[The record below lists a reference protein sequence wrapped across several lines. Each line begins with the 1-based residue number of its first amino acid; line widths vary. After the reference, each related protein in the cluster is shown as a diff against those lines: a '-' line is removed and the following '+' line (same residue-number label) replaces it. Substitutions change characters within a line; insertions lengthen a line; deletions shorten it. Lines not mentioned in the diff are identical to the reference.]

1 MASSAKSGDIN
12 AMNKE
17 TDMTTKKVAVILSGC
32 GVYDGAEI
40 HESVITLLR
49 LDQRGAK
56 VQCFAPDIAQL
67 HVINHLTGEQMPETR
82 NVLVESARIARGEI
96 KDVREARVEDFD
108 ALIVPG
114 GFGAAKNLSSFATEG
129 AACSVQADVLS
140 LAEAFAQA
148 CKPIGLMCISPAIAA
163 KIYGPGVIC
172 TIGTDADTAAAV
184 TKMGGTHEDCE
195 VSEIVED
202 KARKL
207 VSTPAYML
215 AKSIS
220 EAAAGINKM
229 VDRVLELTQKN

>member
-1 MASSAKSGDIN
+1 
-12 AMNKE
+12 
-17 TDMTTKKVAVILSGC
+17 MTTKKVAVILSGC

-129 AACSVQADVLS
+129 AACTVQADVLRV
-140 LAEAFAQA
+140 AEAFAEA
-148 CKPIGLMCISPAIAA
+148 GKPIGLMCISPAIAA

-184 TKMGGTHEDCE
+184 TKMGGSHEECE

-215 AKSIS
+215 ATSIS
-220 EAAAGINKM
+220 EAASGINKM